1 MRVEM
6 TGYGH
11 YYCRALVSVGL
22 AYKVGQTHVKS
33 EVFLPQNITK

>member
-11 YYCRALVSVGL
+11 YYCRGIVGL
-22 AYKVGQTHVKS
+22 GVGQKVGQTHVKS
-33 EVFLPQNITK
+33 ETFLPQI